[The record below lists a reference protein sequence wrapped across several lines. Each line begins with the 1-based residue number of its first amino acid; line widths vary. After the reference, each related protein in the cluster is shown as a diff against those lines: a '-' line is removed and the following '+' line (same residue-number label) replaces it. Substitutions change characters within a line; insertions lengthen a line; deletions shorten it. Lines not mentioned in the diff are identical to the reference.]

1 MIGFCSIDRVLTGN
15 LIALEFTRSQ
25 ATDHLHTGRNANNT
39 AQTANGK
46 VILDKMSMW
55 TPRIIPSQQIDLE
68 LKSAIGGG
76 LVSDYK
82 YAVFN
87 SYVSST
93 LPVGTSSQNVFEVLT
108 QSEKILQAFVF
119 LREANL
125 TQADAK

>member
-1 MIGFCSIDRVLTGN
+1 
-15 LIALEFTRSQ
+15 
-25 ATDHLHTGRNANNT
+25 
-39 AQTANGK
+39 
-46 VILDKMSMW
+46 MW